1 MLGNNLTLR
10 TIIQDRS
17 ITESPFLGIQP
28 FNIPGVGQVS
38 FGTYGDIHVDTLCL
52 TVFSMAL
59 ILSAALVVRPS
70 LTSTKAGGTGQ
81 ALFEM
86 YYEFIGDLTKS
97 QMGHVYKSFLPLI
110 GGMFIFI
117 LIGNFVGIAPWQV
130 LEAVP
135 NWPKMADG
143 ELFEVAAPT
152 TDFNVTMA
160 MAAISL
166 LTYLG
171 SGFWAHGLHY
181 LKVWF
186 SPMVIIEIMDLI
198 IRPATLALRLMIV
211 ITADELLRA
220 SAILM
225 VPMLVPTG
233 VMAFELFIALIQAF
247 VFTLLTTIYIGLTV
261 SHDH

>member
-1 MLGNNLTLR
+1 MLGNNITLR
-10 TIIQDRS
+10 AVIHDPSFTD
-17 ITESPFLGIQP
+17 SPFLGIHP
-28 FNIPGVGQVS
+28 FNVPGIGQVS
-38 FGTYGDIHVDTLCL
+38 FGTYGDIHIDTLCL
-52 TVFSMAL
+52 TAASIAL
-59 ILSAALVVRPS
+59 ILGAAILVRPS

-81 ALFEM
+81 SFFEM
-86 YYEFIGDLTKS
+86 YYEFIEDLTKS
-97 QMGHVYKSFLPLI
+97 QMGHVYKTFMPLI
-110 GGMFIFI
+110 GAMFIFI
-117 LIGNFVGIAPWQV
+117 LIGNFIGIAPWQV
-130 LEAVP
+130 FQALP
-135 NWPKMADG
+135 HWPKMADG

-166 LTYLG
+166 VTYLG
-171 SGFWAHGLHY
+171 SGFWAHGPHY

-186 SPMVIIEIMDLI
+186 SPMVVIEIMDLI

-233 VMAFELFIALIQAF
+233 VMAFEMFIALIQAF

-261 SHDH
+261 SHE